1 MSADNSIENFTL
13 PRYSEIP
20 NVGLF
25 LEQVSKYINEIL
37 SPLGQSDLT
46 GSMISNYVKK
56 KIISNPVK
64 KQYNRDQIA
73 QLIYIALAKTVLS
86 LDDITLMLKLAL
98 DSNDTEAA
106 YDYFRN
112 EFSQIL
118 GAVFKNSDIPAKQG
132 GSGLKILSQNV
143 NITIAHK
150 IHLDMIF
157 SNIKNLSGEDPAPE
171 QK

>member
-86 LDDITLMLKLAL
+86 LDDITEMLNLAL
-98 DSNDTEAA
+98 DSYDTETA
-106 YDYFRN
+106 YEYFRI
-112 EFSQIL
+112 EFQEIL
-118 GAVFKNSDIPAKQG
+118 RSVTENKDLPVRDDNSDIKMI
-132 GSGLKILSQNV
+132 SR
-143 NITIAHK
+143 NISVTIAHK
-150 IHLDMIF
+150 INLDMIF
-157 SNIKNLSGEDPAPE
+157 SQIKTSSGDITLSEPV
-171 QK
+171 

>member
-1 MSADNSIENFTL
+1 MSADNGIENFTL

-86 LDDITLMLKLAL
+86 LDDITVMLKLAL
-98 DSNDTEAA
+98 DSNDTETA
-106 YDYFRN
+106 Y
-112 EFSQIL
+112 
-118 GAVFKNSDIPAKQG
+118 
-132 GSGLKILSQNV
+132 
-143 NITIAHK
+143 
-150 IHLDMIF
+150 MIRMLMC
-157 SNIKNLSGEDPAPE
+157 N
-171 QK
+171 

>member
-106 YDYFRN
+106 YDYFLRYWALY
-112 EFSQIL
+112 S
-118 GAVFKNSDIPAKQG
+118 KIP
-132 GSGLKILSQNV
+132 
-143 NITIAHK
+143 
-150 IHLDMIF
+150 IF
-157 SNIKNLSGEDPAPE
+157 PQSRADPI
-171 QK
+171 